1 MQPRPARS
9 RGGGGNCGGRGM
21 KSAATKA
28 AQKAKLAA
36 FLRDKYGAS
45 GSKMA
50 AQLGTSTNDDVECLG
65 EKTYNERDAELRS
78 EAVPLDADSESD

>member
-1 MQPRPARS
+1 
-9 RGGGGNCGGRGM
+9 
-21 KSAATKA
+21 
-28 AQKAKLAA
+28 
-36 FLRDKYGAS
+36 
-45 GSKMA
+45 MA